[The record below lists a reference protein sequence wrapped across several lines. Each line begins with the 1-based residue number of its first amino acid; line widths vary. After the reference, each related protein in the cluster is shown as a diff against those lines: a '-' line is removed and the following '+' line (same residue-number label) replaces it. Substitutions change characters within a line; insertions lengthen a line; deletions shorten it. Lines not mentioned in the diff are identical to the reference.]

1 VNNIPNSIANAKV
14 TSIVV
19 NTNDTASFFSGT
31 QLLRTYGTVRN
42 ISASED
48 RQYIVIEENDG
59 TLFAFSVWYLLSIG
73 SQSFTPLNKYAQNAQ
88 ALYNVRYD
96 EQFAL
101 ISERIF
107 HGCCSC
113 GGGSD
118 TSFLPTYE
126 YNSALESGQYYYTSG
141 ILLMSPYGLQT
152 QDFGDLLAD
161 LPDGSW
167 ISFYSTDST
176 DYVVYQVSDY
186 AILSGIVTYAAA
198 IVSGNSTG
206 FAEGS
211 TYTVLFDKAGTGGG
225 GGGVETVTGTAVD
238 NTDPL
243 NPVIDYTPWNDLTG
257 VPEDNE
263 DLVNRVQNS
272 EWIFGSTTGT
282 NTYLVNFS
290 PALTAYQTG
299 QIFWILFGNANT
311 GAATLNANSLGAIAL
326 VKGVSTALVSGDI
339 PAGALLPV
347 RYDGANFQVFL
358 PFLGIPTFQQVI
370 IAGATMTQNNTIGG
384 GGFQMIWNNFL
395 RYSIA
400 ATLELQLRAGSTPT
414 DLNISDNEF
423 LFEDGHVDLPLAT
436 AIASAATTNI
446 GDAADGNTIHITG
459 PNTITSFGPA
469 NAGAT
474 RELIFDASLTLT
486 HNATSLILLTGA
498 NIQTEPGDT
507 TVFLCED
514 ATGNWRQLSYQ
525 RASGN
530 PLNYEENIDWTS
542 SDAVVGFSSF
552 TTHLVYYSRVGKIVT
567 MHV

>member
-141 ILLMSPYGLQT
+141 ILLMSPYGLQS

-272 EWIFGSTTGT
+272 EWVFGSTTGT
-282 NTYLVNFS
+282 NTYAVNFA
-290 PALTAYQTG
+290 PALTALQVG
-299 QIFWILFGNANT
+299 QMFGILFVNGNT
-311 GAATLNANSLGAIAL
+311 GPSTLNPNSLGAVPL
-326 VKGVSTALVSGDI
+326 VKGVSTALASGDV
-339 PAGALLPV
+339 PAGSFLV
-347 RYDGANFQVFL
+347 VKYDGTSFQVNLAYIGL
-358 PFLGIPTFQQVI
+358 PTWQQVL
-370 IAGATMTQNNTIGG
+370 IAGSTLTQNNVIDCGTHRVVFNNADRFQANVNS
-384 GGFQMIWNNFL
+384 GGFVQF
-395 RYSIA
+395 
-400 ATLELQLRAGSTPT
+400 
-414 DLNISDNEF
+414 ISNGTTVIYRQDDNDF
-423 LFEDGHVDLPLAT
+423 QYLGAPINSALAT
-436 AIASAATTNI
+436 PIAAATTTDMNV
-446 GDAADGNTIHITG
+446 DGNYVHITG
-459 PNTITSFGPA
+459 SGVSITSFGNVA
-469 NAGAT
+469 QGAFRLVT
-474 RELIFDASLTLT
+474 FDASNTLT
-486 HNATSLILLTGA
+486 HNATSLILPTGA
-498 NIQTEPGDT
+498 NIITQAGDSAIF
-507 TVFLCED
+507 V
-514 ATGNWRQLSYQ
+514 
-525 RASGN
+525 
-530 PLNYEENIDWTS
+530 
-542 SDAVVGFSSF
+542 
-552 TTHLVYYSRVGKIVT
+552 
-567 MHV
+567 